1 MADTQTASTP
11 EDVNSGAAHLGLQ
24 AATTGDDSREFF
36 NALDKQVNSVLY
48 DESTQTTS
56 EATADNNAD
65 ASPVSDEVVES
76 KVSDNK
82 DDDGIQ
88 QRYSASS
95 REAKRLSG
103 RLKELEPYVPIL
115 DAMKEDPNLIAHVK
129 NYFEGGGNAPKSMKE
144 QLQLDEDFAFDSAEA
159 FENPG
164 SDSAKVMGATIDG
177 LVQRRLAEHASK
189 QTSEN
194 QRLNKES
201 QFRQKYEM
209 DDDKWSE
216 FQDFAKGTKLDLE
229 YIYYLKNRETRERNI
244 QKNAKQE
251 VSEQMKSV
259 RERPQSLS
267 SSGSSEPI
275 PKSPDDEVF
284 DQLLGGDE
292 INRLF
297 D

>member
-1 MADTQTASTP
+1 MADTQTASVP

-65 ASPVSDEVVES
+65 VSPVTDEVVES
-76 KVSDNK
+76 EVSDNK

-159 FENPG
+159 FENPS

-209 DDDKWSE
+209 DDDKWNE

-229 YIYYLKNRETRERNI
+229 DIYYLKNRETRERNI
-244 QKNAKQE
+244 QKSAKQE
-251 VSEQMKSV
+251 VSEQMQSV

-275 PKSPDDEVF
+275 PTSPDDEVF

>member
-1 MADTQTASTP
+1 MADTQTASVP

-65 ASPVSDEVVES
+65 VSPVTDEVVES
-76 KVSDNK
+76 EVSDNK

-159 FENPG
+159 FENPS

-209 DDDKWSE
+209 DDDKWNE

-229 YIYYLKNRETRERNI
+229 DIYYLKNRETRERNI

-275 PKSPDDEVF
+275 PTSPDDEVF